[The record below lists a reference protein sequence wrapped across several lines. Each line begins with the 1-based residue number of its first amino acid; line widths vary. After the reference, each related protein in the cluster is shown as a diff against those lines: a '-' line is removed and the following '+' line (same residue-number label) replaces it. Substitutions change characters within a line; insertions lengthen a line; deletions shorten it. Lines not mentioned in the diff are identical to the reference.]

1 MARPH
6 PVVCIPAELADG
18 RRRSTHQTDVTEHPE
33 NEQVILI
40 PVEEGLDIG
49 PKALRGIRGL
59 ADEAVGIDLHDRV
72 TLRFRHPGLISLE
85 NQVRHFVHTIQETD
99 GQSLVRKL
107 LATVHR
113 PEAVPQVI
121 VLHAAVPLDIAVAAV
136 MVRQQKPFIGHQL
149 TRAPAPEQDDGI
161 LERRLIHAVHILGRQ
176 PESLGL
182 HISDPL
188 PDQRRQPHPLIRPDR
203 QDEKEHTQNE

>member
-6 PVVCIPAELADG
+6 PVVGIPAELADG

-85 NQVRHFVHTIQETD
+85 NQVCHFVHTIQETD

-149 TRAPAPEQDDGI
+149 TRASAPEQNDSTAAFPSSVRHNVGKD
-161 LERRLIHAVHILGRQ
+161 
-176 PESLGL
+176 
-182 HISDPL
+182 
-188 PDQRRQPHPLIRPDR
+188 
-203 QDEKEHTQNE
+203 TQNCLNHQTKAKYSSFFLVG